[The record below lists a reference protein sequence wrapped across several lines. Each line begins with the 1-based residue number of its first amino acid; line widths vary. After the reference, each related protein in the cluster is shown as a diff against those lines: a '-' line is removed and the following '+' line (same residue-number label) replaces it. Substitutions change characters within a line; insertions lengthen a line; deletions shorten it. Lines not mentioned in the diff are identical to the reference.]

1 RLTIIFG
8 MMSKYEDYFHGSAA
22 PGSLKNTKKRHSRQY
37 RLSGLIKRF
46 HTLKSL
52 HILAGL
58 CQLTLGMT
66 VMVVAVLGLIHPVWL
81 STILGISAGVTAMT
95 GIYFC
100 HSVIVEQ
107 TNDTLLKNAMRR
119 ITEDQN

>member
-1 RLTIIFG
+1 
-8 MMSKYEDYFHGSAA
+8 MDKSKNHFQESAV
-22 PGSLKNTKKRHSRQY
+22 PGSLKNTKKGRSRQY
-37 RLSGLIKRF
+37 RLSGLLKRF
-46 HTLKSL
+46 HTLKTL
-52 HILAGL
+52 HILAGI
-58 CQLTLGMT
+58 CQLTLGMA

-81 STILGISAGVTAMT
+81 STILGISGGITAMT

-107 TNDTLLKNAMRR
+107 TNDTLLRNAMRR